1 MYAVVV
7 TFEITPGRIEAF
19 MPLMLQN
26 ARTSLSDEA
35 GCRQF
40 DVCTDPERAGE
51 VFLYE
56 LYDDRAAF
64 EAHTA
69 SAHYAHFQKEIDGMV
84 TDKDVRFFTQVAK

>member
-7 TFEITPGRIEAF
+7 TFQIAPDAVAAF
-19 MPLMLQN
+19 LPLMMQN
-26 ARTSLSDEA
+26 ARSSRANEP
-35 GCRQF
+35 GCQQF

-56 LYDDRAAF
+56 IYDDRAAF

-69 SAHYAHFQKEIDGMV
+69 SAHYAQFQKDIDGMV
-84 TDKDVRFFTQVAK
+84 LSKDVRFFSQVAR